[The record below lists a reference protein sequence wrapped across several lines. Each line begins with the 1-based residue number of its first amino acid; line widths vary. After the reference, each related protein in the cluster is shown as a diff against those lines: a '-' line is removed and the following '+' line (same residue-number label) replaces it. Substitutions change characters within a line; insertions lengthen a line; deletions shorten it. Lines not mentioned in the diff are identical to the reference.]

1 MLTTTKTINQRTSEL
16 FGLIDHF
23 GADVDLHDLVSG
35 ECIRPDAA
43 AMFAGMQAGLVMATG
58 LAEMKKKPTKK
69 ELMAAMLSGI
79 ETAATLF
86 IRRKEREW
94 DAMAEEVAA
103 QESEGKDNA

>member
-1 MLTTTKTINQRTSEL
+1 MITTTKALEERTQEL
-16 FGLIDHF
+16 FALIDGF
-23 GADVDLHDLVSG
+23 GADVDLKNAVTG
-35 ECIRPDAA
+35 ECIKPDAS

-58 LAEMKKKPTKK
+58 LAEMKKQPTKK

-94 DAMAEEVAA
+94 DAMAEEVSA
-103 QESEGKDNA
+103 QESEGKENA